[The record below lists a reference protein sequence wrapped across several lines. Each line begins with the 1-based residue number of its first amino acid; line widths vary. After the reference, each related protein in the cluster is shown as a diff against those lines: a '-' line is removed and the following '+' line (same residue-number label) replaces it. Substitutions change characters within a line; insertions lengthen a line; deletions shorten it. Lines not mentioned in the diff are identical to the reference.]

1 MLLLL
6 LLLLLLAAGCTM
18 LLKDDYYCCCCLTAA
33 SCWLP
38 TAADWLVL
46 PLTMC
51 CRLLLLQAPSPAGV
65 LVLLLQL

>member
-1 MLLLL
+1 MCCRLLLL
-6 LLLLLLAAGCTM
+6 QAPSPAGVLVLLLQ
-18 LLKDDYYCCCCLTAA
+18 
-33 SCWLP
+33 P